1 MADRVVFAA
10 DSRGSERVVDSRRGI
25 ATAVVVVGAAVALQF
40 VVVVDCFESMAVAV
54 DLVLVRHDMEH
65 CLPAVGRL
73 WVAE

>member
-40 VVVVDCFESMAVAV
+40 VVVVDLLKEIES
-54 DLVLVRHDMEH
+54 
-65 CLPAVGRL
+65 
-73 WVAE
+73 